1 MYGKTLN
8 CFSNISSPLSGS
20 GFYIGRVNVLD
31 NDSSIITVKV
41 SQLAPVVL
49 SNNVIIPK
57 HQPIEHIQPETN

>member
-20 GFYIGRVNVLD
+20 GSYIVLN

-41 SQLAPVVL
+41 SQLAPVG
-49 SNNVIIPK
+49 
-57 HQPIEHIQPETN
+57 